1 MANKDRQK
9 RSARQSRA
17 EERSRVAAAQAVS
30 TPEPGSD
37 DKHKT
42 DKPGSAVKT
51 PASKPVKAKSKGRI
65 AAYLSDVRSEIRRVI
80 WPSKEELKNYSVAVI
95 VTLVIFGAVIWL
107 VDNGIVA
114 ALIGYTG
121 LRG

>member
-17 EERSRVAAAQAVS
+17 EERSRVAAAQATS
-30 TPEPGSD
+30 TPEPDSE

-42 DKPGSAVKT
+42 DKPASAVKA
-51 PASKPVKAKSKGRI
+51 PASKPVKTKSKGRV

>member
-17 EERSRVAAAQAVS
+17 EERSRVAAAQATS
-30 TPEPGSD
+30 TPEPDSD
-37 DKHKT
+37 DKPKA
-42 DKPGSAVKT
+42 DKSGNAVKT
-51 PASKPVKAKSKGRI
+51 PASKPVKAKRKGRI

>member
-17 EERSRVAAAQAVS
+17 EERSRVAAAQATS
-30 TPEPGSD
+30 TPEPDSE

-42 DKPGSAVKT
+42 DKPASAAKA
-51 PASKPVKAKSKGRI
+51 PSSKPVKTKSKGRV